1 MDRQPVA
8 AGRADPGTAASRQAA
23 EARRGTFLICR
34 TSVTAPA
41 GRCKR
46 PPAHSSI
53 YLILP
58 AKCFLVEA
66 GTAAG
71 AEAGAVGRASAA
83 ALAAVAAALAV
94 VAAVVAAAVA
104 AEAALAS
111 LSSATS

>member
-8 AGRADPGTAASRQAA
+8 AGRADPGTAASRQSA

-66 GTAAG
+66 GAAAG
-71 AEAGAVGRASAA
+71 AEAGAVGGASAA

-94 VAAVVAAAVA
+94 AAVA

>member
-8 AGRADPGTAASRQAA
+8 AGRVEPGTAASRQAA

-66 GTAAG
+66 RAAAG
-71 AEAGAVGRASAA
+71 AEAGAVGR

-94 VAAVVAAAVA
+94 VAAVVAAVA
-104 AEAALAS
+104 AEAA
-111 LSSATS
+111 

>member
-1 MDRQPVA
+1 MDRQLVA

-46 PPAHSSI
+46 PPAHSST

-66 GTAAG
+66 GAAAG

-83 ALAAVAAALAV
+83 ALAAVAAA
-94 VAAVVAAAVA
+94 VA

>member
-66 GTAAG
+66 GAAAG

-83 ALAAVAAALAV
+83 ALAVVAAALA
-94 VAAVVAAAVA
+94 AVAAAVA
-104 AEAALAS
+104 AAAAAAALAS